1 MGTPHEHRTGG
12 SSALADRYVKATRLE
27 RMPSPQNHARRRSP
41 FCMEEGTPRHCVPC
55 SDGQS
60 LKVRPTSSYRRPL
73 SLSRFHV
80 VFCFVTFY
88 SPLCTHFDQCQRFVV
103 NVLIPRVK
111 YLHPIFES
119 EESKKTHVFN
129 AFCDPQLFPPRA
141 LVNASKHRLVT
152 GVFGCAC
159 LDTCVVSTLFSLLA
173 CERAR
178 ARTCRNLSMR
188 TFVVCMRRFRL
199 FLLQGAALSDAA
211 A

>member
-1 MGTPHEHRTGG
+1 M
-12 SSALADRYVKATRLE
+12 
-27 RMPSPQNHARRRSP
+27 
-41 FCMEEGTPRHCVPC
+41 
-55 SDGQS
+55 
-60 LKVRPTSSYRRPL
+60 
-73 SLSRFHV
+73 
-80 VFCFVTFY
+80 
-88 SPLCTHFDQCQRFVV
+88 
-103 NVLIPRVK
+103 K

-159 LDTCVVSTLFSLLA
+159 IDTCVVSTLFSLLA
-173 CERAR
+173 CERVR
-178 ARTCRNLSMR
+178 AHLPELEYCMR

-199 FLLQGAALSDAA
+199 FLLVGAALSDAA